1 MSVTNKYVKNSKI
14 SEIKFREFL
23 KYFAF
28 DLDAQTI
35 ALLTK
40 LNRNTVNRYLL
51 LIRQR
56 IACLCEEES
65 PFQGE
70 IEDDESYFGAKRV
83 KGNLLF
89 SP

>member
-1 MSVTNKYVKNSKI
+1 
-14 SEIKFREFL
+14 
-23 KYFAF
+23 
-28 DLDAQTI
+28 
-35 ALLTK
+35 
-40 LNRNTVNRYLL
+40 VNRYLL

-56 IACLCEEES
+56 IADLCEEKS

-70 IEDDESYFGAKRV
+70 IEADESYFGEKRV